1 MANINLKQEVVESNT
16 CEEREPDW
24 SLFKCVAC
32 KVTLTASDKSYLLE
46 CLHPVCNACL
56 SSFTDS
62 TSSSSDEHPR
72 QCPGCQVA
80 YPNPT
85 YIENKFVND
94 LLLTQDIP
102 DDPEDVKCSNH
113 SESIATDWCDTCQAF
128 ICETCVAAHKQL
140 RPTKDHSIKPKLE
153 FLETIKEKKPNRF
166 IPCPEHPTELLTVF
180 CASCNLMTCRDCQL
194 AKHRAHDYAFLSE
207 IANSTKESL
216 QIIKNEIENF
226 RYQVDAQMS
235 EIVEVE
241 TMISQ
246 QKSRVLNQIKDI
258 VLKLT
263 DTIRKSGTDLM
274 VKVDEICHNKSLEM
288 SFKKEKLDASL
299 RQIDHCSNFV
309 RTVLELASDPVLVYS
324 KEHIMNRLNHVK
336 DSAAYIHSLNLG
348 FFMELQT
355 PNIDKFVRAIS
366 SFAKIKTEPPNP
378 QAALPVNPK
387 TEGGEPH
394 ADAGHVPT
402 PNLHHPQAHQP
413 LQLNNTDHFAVPNY
427 LYDGVNQA
435 MNAHYQQSQASAAA
449 MRQLSQIQMGHG
461 VRFSSNVPQAQNVI
475 RIAPHQ
481 QVTSTSNMFKPNDM
495 PIPRVS
501 TSQLPISRLPIHP
514 SRKMFSAPSMPQL
527 TRQLAPAVQ
536 QNIRYVVCRNYN
548 ATRSPPPWAGAQQRS
563 VVKQPQV
570 RPTQS
575 VVVQQQPA
583 QGVSWHIPQTET
595 TRPQQLPTSV
605 ASAKSPSDPS
615 FKIILTKS
623 KTPPTVPTPTSV
635 SSSAPETPANQPPS
649 RPPVAKALDTLC
661 QASLDDVMRIL
672 SDLDKDDSST
682 ANKRDSVVHSSTGS
696 ASNSQS
702 GTPQPAPQQ
711 KTQGEW
717 QKEDPN
723 EDWCAVCMDGGELVC
738 CDHCPKVFHI
748 NCHIPGLSGVPQ
760 EIWQCTLCRDVSA
773 LPYGGMK
780 KHSSKGRLTLEEQR
794 VCERILLE
802 LYCQYDCSLH
812 FREPV
817 PLDNADYH
825 KIIRRPMCFDQVRK
839 RLTLGKPTHF
849 CSVREFIADIRLVFK
864 NAFTFNAIGSQV
876 YADGMTLEEF
886 LETLLTKFLP
896 LFAHTNLHDDLNSGG
911 EEDEDPVV
919 PPKKIKRVPD

>member
-1 MANINLKQEVVESNT
+1 MHVPHSLPFSNSFNWNVRLEQEADAEVERQRKERELQQKQDVMTLEENRSLPPSAPSPSTPGYGYPSQPYAPPTSRPDLPHPDAQLSSKHQIYLPQAIQRPNINPGTSYNSFIMGYMPPANPPPIADLSTAKPQLEVVGTCLNRFSTSFSLRNPWLLGLADPLIYGVSNQELQEVHFVLYSPPFPIRNT
-16 CEEREPDW
+16 AP
-24 SLFKCVAC
+24 
-32 KVTLTASDKSYLLE
+32 YLILG
-46 CLHPVCNACL
+46 LILYVLIYSRPL
-56 SSFTDS
+56 
-62 TSSSSDEHPR
+62 
-72 QCPGCQVA
+72 A
-80 YPNPT
+80 YHT
-85 YIENKFVND
+85 NK
-94 LLLTQDIP
+94 
-102 DDPEDVKCSNH
+102 
-113 SESIATDWCDTCQAF
+113 
-128 ICETCVAAHKQL
+128 
-140 RPTKDHSIKPKLE
+140 
-153 FLETIKEKKPNRF
+153 
-166 IPCPEHPTELLTVF
+166 ELLTVF

-461 VRFSSNVPQAQNVI
+461 VRFSSNVPQGAV
-475 RIAPHQ
+475 
-481 QVTSTSNMFKPNDM
+481 
-495 PIPRVS
+495 RVS
-501 TSQLPISRLPIHP
+501 HHNIHSQPNYVSQAQ
-514 SRKMFSAPSMPQL
+514 SSNCGMAADNAPSQDWGQAGQWQA
-527 TRQLAPAVQ
+527 THSVQSSNYRQ
-536 QNIRYVVCRNYN
+536 
-548 ATRSPPPWAGAQQRS
+548 SAQ
-563 VVKQPQV
+563 P
-570 RPTQS
+570 
-575 VVVQQQPA
+575 
-583 QGVSWHIPQTET
+583 
-595 TRPQQLPTSV
+595 LPV
-605 ASAKSPSDPS
+605 Y
-615 FKIILTKS
+615 L
-623 KTPPTVPTPTSV
+623 
-635 SSSAPETPANQPPS
+635 
-649 RPPVAKALDTLC
+649 
-661 QASLDDVMRIL
+661 
-672 SDLDKDDSST
+672 
-682 ANKRDSVVHSSTGS
+682 
-696 ASNSQS
+696 
-702 GTPQPAPQQ
+702 
-711 KTQGEW
+711 
-717 QKEDPN
+717 
-723 EDWCAVCMDGGELVC
+723 
-738 CDHCPKVFHI
+738 I
-748 NCHIPGLSGVPQ
+748 N
-760 EIWQCTLCRDVSA
+760 WR
-773 LPYGGMK
+773 
-780 KHSSKGRLTLEEQR
+780 
-794 VCERILLE
+794 
-802 LYCQYDCSLH
+802 
-812 FREPV
+812 
-817 PLDNADYH
+817 
-825 KIIRRPMCFDQVRK
+825 
-839 RLTLGKPTHF
+839 
-849 CSVREFIADIRLVFK
+849 
-864 NAFTFNAIGSQV
+864 
-876 YADGMTLEEF
+876 
-886 LETLLTKFLP
+886 
-896 LFAHTNLHDDLNSGG
+896 
-911 EEDEDPVV
+911 
-919 PPKKIKRVPD
+919 